1 MNSWEILVK
10 MVKEQGVEM
19 VFGLGDSYLNMLA
32 EEAGLLAVNVRHESA
47 APFMAMAY
55 SRLSG
60 NIGICS
66 ASAGPGTAN
75 LVPGVLEAYSGCS
88 PLVIPCH
95 SAAISTSGRGE
106 FQECDQVALMEPI
119 TKWSAQIP
127 KAELLPWYFKRS
139 ITLALNGVPG
149 PVYLDLPHDVMG
161 AGPLEANPADQGVE
175 SSSPE
180 YPENFTRVEQQRIA
194 ADPTSV
200 EQVFSALI
208 KAEHPVVIFG
218 NGAVLSRAFEESR
231 QFVEEF
237 ELPFLTTPGGRGLIS
252 EDHPLALGLSGR
264 YRTEPARNY
273 YQKADLLITVG
284 SKNEAFQTGYWQ
296 HFPERASFIQ
306 LDINPEAVGRNWQPD
321 LALIGDVKTVMQQLL
336 NQLNSQEKSREQQQQ
351 SEIKE
356 KRAELRK
363 ELVEQKDKFQKK
375 IFSESKTSR
384 GLLARE
390 IIPVANQVFGSE
402 TILVNENGSQD
413 IWSYFY
419 PYYQVESRLGC
430 LPVAEQ
436 TCMGMGI
443 VGAIAARLTCPER
456 PVLCIAGDGAFQMYL
471 QEMATAVQ
479 YNAGCTWLVLNNQGL
494 GWIRAKQQ
502 RAGFST
508 YSTDFSFQPDLTA
521 AAESFGCLGF
531 KVTEMD
537 QLRPALTSAL
547 EANAEGQP
555 VLIDCEIEYNPDMSH
570 LDDGR
575 WWEG

>member
-10 MVKEQGVEM
+10 MVKEQGAEM
-19 VFGLGDSYLNMLA
+19 VFGLGDNYLNMLA

-75 LVPGVLEAYSGCS
+75 LVPGVLEASSGCT

-95 SAAISTSGRGE
+95 SAAITTSGRGE

-119 TKWSAQIP
+119 TKWSARLP
-127 KAELLPWYFKRS
+127 RAELLPWYLQRS
-139 ITLALNGVPG
+139 FTRALNGVPG

-161 AGPLEANPADQGVE
+161 AGPLEANPDDNKIE
-175 SSSPE
+175 NTSLE
-180 YPENFTRVEQQRIA
+180 YPENFTRVERQRIA
-194 ADPTSV
+194 ADSTPV
-200 EQVFSALI
+200 KQALSALTR
-208 KAEHPVVIFG
+208 AERPVVIFG

-237 ELPFLTTPGGRGLIS
+237 EIPFLTTPGGRGLIP

-273 YQKADLLITVG
+273 YQSADLLMTAG
-284 SKNEAFQTGYWQ
+284 SKNEAFQTSHWQ
-296 HFPERASFIQ
+296 HFPEEASFIQ

-321 LALIGDVKTVMQQLL
+321 LALIGDVKTVLQQLMD
-336 NQLNSQEKSREQQQQ
+336 QLNRQGKSREQQL
-351 SEIKE
+351 EIKE
-356 KRAELRK
+356 KRYELRE
-363 ELVEQKDKFQKK
+363 ELEEQKEKFRKK
-375 IFSESKTSR
+375 ILSDKRTTR
-384 GLLARE
+384 ALLARE
-390 IIPVANQVFGSE
+390 IIPTANQVFGPE

-413 IWSYFY
+413 IWSYFH
-419 PYYQVESRLGC
+419 PYYRVESRLGC
-430 LPVAEQ
+430 IPVAEQ
-436 TCMGMGI
+436 TCMGMGV
-443 VGAIAARLTCPER
+443 VGAIAARLTCPQR
-456 PVLCIAGDGAFQMYL
+456 PVLCIAGDGALQMYI

-479 YNAGCTWLVLNNQGL
+479 YNAGCTWLVLNNRGL

-570 LDDGR
+570 LDDGN
-575 WWEG
+575 WWES